1 MQILRTQIFMM
12 VMISHDLILLFTHNQ
27 NYKGYYFVIT
37 SGIEMKKPFLASVA
51 MFLITAKLW
60 AQVGSI
66 EGSVIDK
73 NSNVPLMGVTV
84 TIPATNKNDISDQ
97 FGRFLIK
104 DVQPG
109 IYELQLTSIGYKTK
123 SVEVDVKKDEVAY
136 VTINMNTSS
145 LSLSEVVIA
154 GERVTKL
161 NTLAAVDIKLRPV
174 NTSQDILRI
183 IPGLFIAQHA
193 GGGKADQ
200 IFLRGYDLD
209 HGTDINITVDGL
221 PVNMV
226 SHAHG
231 QGYADLHFL
240 IPELIEKVNFDKGPY
255 NTDKGNL
262 ATAGWV
268 EFNTKSFLTTN
279 TVKAEIGAFDYKR
292 AVGLFKLYNK
302 QDQQTH
308 KQLYLGTEYFTT
320 DSYFDNPQ
328 NFHRFNLFGKYNAV
342 CRNNLQY
349 FITASAFD
357 SKWNASGQI
366 PERAVEEG
374 LISRFGSI
382 DNSEGGNT
390 SRYNINGKLTKLWK
404 NDWLTTGQ
412 LYYTRYHFNL
422 YSNFTFFLKDSI
434 NGDGINQREDRSV
447 YGYTGT
453 AGKNYFINGKN
464 ANIELGYGF
473 RYDDISNIELN
484 HVVKRQF
491 LSHIEQGDVH
501 ELNGFAYINQNAELS
516 NRLELNAGLRY
527 DAFRFEYK
535 NKLTEDQSFRHQDK
549 GTFSPKLNLT
559 YTASR
564 IVSISLNTG
573 IGFHSND
580 TRVILNKEAN
590 DILPRVFATDLSFL
604 IKPTKTLLLK
614 TTFWQLY
621 AQQEF
626 VYVGDK
632 GVVELAGRARRI
644 GIDFSG
650 RYQPFNWLYI
660 DLDINVAKPRFID
673 MPKGD
678 DYVPLAPTFTSI
690 GGVTIKNNK
699 GLSGSIRYRQMADR
713 AANEDNTVRAK
724 GYFVTD
730 AVVDYIYKKIDI
742 SLSVENIFNTEWR
755 EAQFDTES
763 RLKDEPAPVDEIH
776 FTPGTPRFIKLGVS
790 WSF

>member
-1 MQILRTQIFMM
+1 
-12 VMISHDLILLFTHNQ
+12 
-27 NYKGYYFVIT
+27 
-37 SGIEMKKPFLASVA
+37 MKKPFLAAIA
-51 MFLITAKLW
+51 MLLLTAKLW
-60 AQVGSI
+60 AQASNI

-73 NSNVPLMGVTV
+73 NNNSPLMGVNV
-84 TIPATNKNDISDQ
+84 TIPTTNKNDISDQ
-97 FGRFLIK
+97 FGRFVIR
-104 DVQPG
+104 DVKPG
-109 IYELQLTSIGYKTK
+109 TYELQLSSIGYKTK
-123 SVEVDVKKDEVAY
+123 LVEVNVEKDRMSHVS
-136 VTINMNTSS
+136 VNMNTSS

-154 GERVTKL
+154 GKRVTNL
-161 NTLAAVDIKLRPV
+161 NTLAAVDIKLRPI

-183 IPGLFIAQHA
+183 VPGLFIAQHA

-200 IFLRGYDLD
+200 LFLRGYDLD
-209 HGTDINITVDGL
+209 HGTDINIAVDGI

-255 NTDKGNL
+255 NSIKGNL
-262 ATAGWV
+262 STAGWV
-268 EFNTKSFLTTN
+268 EFNTKSYLTN
-279 TVKAEIGAFDYKR
+279 NIVKAEIGTFDYKR
-292 AVGLFKLYNK
+292 VMGLFKLYNK
-302 QDQQTH
+302 QDQGTH

-342 CRNNLQY
+342 YNNNLQY

-366 PERAVEEG
+366 PERAVGKG
-374 LISRFGSI
+374 LVSRFGSL

-412 LYYTRYHFNL
+412 LYYIRYHFNL

-434 NGDGINQREDRSV
+434 NGDEINQREDRSI

-453 AGKNYFINGKN
+453 AGRNYFINGKK
-464 ANIELGYGF
+464 ASTELGYGF
-473 RYDDISNIELN
+473 RYDGISNIELN

-491 LSHIEQGDVH
+491 LSHVEQGNIH
-501 ELNGFAYINQNAELS
+501 ELNGFFYINQNAELS
-516 NRLELNAGLRY
+516 NHLELNAGLRY
-527 DAFRFEYK
+527 DAFRFTYK
-535 NKLTEDQSFRHQDK
+535 NKLAGDQSFGHQDK
-549 GTFSPKLNLT
+549 GTISPKLNLT

-580 TRVILNKEAN
+580 TRVILNREAK
-590 DILPRVFATDLSFL
+590 DILPKVFGTDLSLL
-604 IKPTKTLLLK
+604 IKPTKTILLK

-626 VYVGDK
+626 VYVGDE
-632 GVVELAGRARRI
+632 GFVEPAGRARRI
-644 GIDFSG
+644 GIDFSE
-650 RYQPFNWLYI
+650 RYQPFNWLYL
-660 DLDINVAKPRFID
+660 DMDINAAKPRFID
-673 MPKGD
+673 MPKGK

-690 GGVTIKNNK
+690 GGVTVKTK
-699 GLSGSIRYRQMADR
+699 SGLSGSLRYRQMADR
-713 AANEDNTVRAK
+713 AANENNTIRAK

-730 AVVDYIYKKIDI
+730 AVLDYIYKKIDI

-763 RLKDEPAPVDEIH
+763 RLKDEPQPVEEIH
-776 FTPGTPRFIKLGVS
+776 FTPGTPRFVKMGITF
-790 WSF
+790 SF